1 MKFEIKSRFNES
13 VLFSLETESLKL
25 CVEAAI
31 KSRANL
37 SGANLYDAD
46 LSGADLSG
54 ADLYGANLYGANLYG
69 ANLSGAYLY
78 GADLYGANLYGAN
91 LSGAYLYG
99 EDLYGANLYGANLS
113 GVNLSGADG
122 KKLAL
127 VGQRPFLSIG
137 PLGSRRATLLV
148 FLTDA
153 GVYVRAGCFWD
164 TLEAFK
170 TAVEA
175 THGTN
180 EHAQEYA
187 LAIALIEAHARLW
200 PAEAKAEAA

>member
-1 MKFEIKSRFNES
+1 MTTPVTTDPPVSPTDAEGPRG
-13 VLFSLETESLKL
+13 
-25 CVEAAI
+25 
-31 KSRANL
+31 ANL
-37 SGANLYDAD
+37 SVAD
-46 LSGADLSG
+46 LSGA
-54 ADLYGANLYGANLYG
+54 Y
-69 ANLSGAYLY
+69 LSGAYLY
-78 GADLYGANLYGAN
+78 SADR
-91 LSGAYLYG
+91 
-99 EDLYGANLYGANLS
+99 
-113 GVNLSGADG
+113 

-127 VGQRPFLSIG
+127 VGRRPFLSIG

-187 LAIALIEAHARLW
+187 PAIALIEAHARLW
-200 PAEAKAEAA
+200 PAEAEAV